1 MDNTILTNLCRQK
14 IIISRLRS
22 KHGMSAEI
30 PALVRNN
37 EIDFESID
45 RKAIELLLHL
55 AEENSWQ
62 VAIRSIDM
70 CLFTTDDEDG
80 VSIRVQDKSLSKSL
94 CEEETYS
101 DLVETLM
108 ECNPDILKRECD
120 IWLYLIQNMMSLN
133 AGLFNDTQSAI
144 KLSKSFPLSNK
155 PRICYYINALE
166 AFMQNGALEPE
177 KILQS
182 GYDIEESAKEITV
195 SIYLLQN
202 LFYPTLAATAYPVN
216 SFTYGFNWSKF
227 DCYIDFIRFS

>member
-22 KHGMSAEI
+22 KYGMSAEM

-80 VSIRVQDKSLSKSL
+80 VSLRVQNESFSKSL
-94 CEEETYS
+94 YEEETYS
-101 DLVETLM
+101 DLVVTLM
-108 ECNPDILKRECD
+108 ECNPDIPKRECD

-133 AGLFNDTQSAI
+133 AGLFNT
-144 KLSKSFPLSNK
+144 P
-155 PRICYYINALE
+155 
-166 AFMQNGALEPE
+166 
-177 KILQS
+177 
-182 GYDIEESAKEITV
+182 
-195 SIYLLQN
+195 
-202 LFYPTLAATAYPVN
+202 
-216 SFTYGFNWSKF
+216 
-227 DCYIDFIRFS
+227 